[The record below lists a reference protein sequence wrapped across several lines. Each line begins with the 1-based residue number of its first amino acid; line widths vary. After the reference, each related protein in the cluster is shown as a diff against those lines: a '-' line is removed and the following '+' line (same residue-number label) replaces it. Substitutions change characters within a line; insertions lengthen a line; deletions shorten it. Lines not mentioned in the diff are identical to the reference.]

1 MLAVGLEE
9 ARVEVSYENYILSFK
24 LCCDIQLYKIYKFN
38 TPCHEYFLFQVM
50 HLKSDYRAEDEDSCD
65 RELERFLHYV
75 SII

>member
-1 MLAVGLEE
+1 MNDNLTTYFVF
-9 ARVEVSYENYILSFK
+9 I
-24 LCCDIQLYKIYKFN
+24 
-38 TPCHEYFLFQVM
+38 CHFTLFQVM